1 MFFGAVGEQ
10 LPPPDQITRFKHSN
24 MLSSIS
30 PSSEPGQKEPE
41 PWLREA
47 KLSKISATEPR
58 RSARLSKLCGSSKSM
73 LRVNG
78 GVLVD
83 KVKKMRTPSCHQL
96 GHHPAL
102 LVKSSSLGDEHEAE
116 TAGCSQAATRSS
128 SATNIDSENVSTEL
142 GATDDEM
149 VDAEPGMAVVQHV
162 GFFSPMGELPAG

>member
-1 MFFGAVGEQ
+1 
-10 LPPPDQITRFKHSN
+10 
-24 MLSSIS
+24 MLSSVS
-30 PSSEPGQKEPE
+30 PGSETGPE
-41 PWLREA
+41 GAGGLREA

-128 SATNIDSENVSTEL
+128 SATNIDSERESTEL
-142 GATDDEM
+142 GATDGEM
-149 VDAEPGMAVVQHV
+149 VDADSEPGTGTAVVQHV
-162 GFFSPMGELPAG
+162 GRVFSHWVFWEAYLSIKDPLTRLDPVHP